1 MVLGKKQSFFHCSF
15 HMNMILYKSTHCPFL
30 PHYPLSNHA
39 VVTRTMKISRIYL
52 LLFDTR
58 NLVIFLCSGWLVV
71 VLYVTPT
78 RALMLVKKLQ
88 SWRVV
93 APFQGRWE
101 ELLKNR
107 WHRHFWIWT
116 LQPLWWVPNHFS
128 LNSWGCGVF
137 TYSRSSRLKG
147 RCAAYQS

>member
-1 MVLGKKQSFFHCSF
+1 MGK
-15 HMNMILYKSTHCPFL
+15 NNVFL
-30 PHYPLSNHA
+30 AASKWIWFYTKALKAPCYPLSKSNHA

-58 NLVIFLCSGWLVV
+58 NLVWFLCSGWQVV

-101 ELLKNR
+101 ELLKKLL
-107 WHRHFWIWT
+107 T
-116 LQPLWWVPNHFS
+116 LPFLNLISSAFVLSPKFHFS
-128 LNSWGCGVF
+128 LNSCRCGVF
-137 TYSRSSRLKG
+137 TYSRGSCLKG
-147 RCAAYQS
+147 RYTAYQS